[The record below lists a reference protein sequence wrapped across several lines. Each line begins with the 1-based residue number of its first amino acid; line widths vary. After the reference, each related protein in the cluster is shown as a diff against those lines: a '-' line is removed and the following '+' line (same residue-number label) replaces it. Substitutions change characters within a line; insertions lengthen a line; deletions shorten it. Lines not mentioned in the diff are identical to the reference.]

1 MFSLIFN
8 KKIGE
13 IMEILDVSGNEA
25 LKRSVKKKLWDL
37 SDELQELSKNTE
49 ESNNGKEQTFN
60 R

>member
-1 MFSLIFN
+1 
-8 KKIGE
+8 
-13 IMEILDVSGNEA
+13 MEILDVSGNEA

-49 ESNNGKEQTFN
+49 ESNNEKERNFN